1 MGLNCGAQVLY
12 SLCGLKMGD
21 IVDICHVLAS
31 EQGMVTPTIDVDC
44 SNVCFKVGKNVQS
57 VVRHLV
63 KWANTGLCIVPVC
76 DGKVQQWRLLVSLT
90 NIVCLLAIANYSVTL
105 MIKTVPSICMREV

>member
-12 SLCGLKMGD
+12 SLCCLKMGD
-21 IVDICHVLAS
+21 ILDICRGLAS
-31 EQGMVTPTIDVDC
+31 ERGMVTSTIDVDC

-57 VVRHLV
+57 VVWHLV

-76 DGKVQQWRLLVSLT
+76 DGKVRSICKQAT
-90 NIVCLLAIANYSVTL
+90 NKCKADRDKKR
-105 MIKTVPSICMREV
+105 IKTSIIRKDLQSLSRHAF